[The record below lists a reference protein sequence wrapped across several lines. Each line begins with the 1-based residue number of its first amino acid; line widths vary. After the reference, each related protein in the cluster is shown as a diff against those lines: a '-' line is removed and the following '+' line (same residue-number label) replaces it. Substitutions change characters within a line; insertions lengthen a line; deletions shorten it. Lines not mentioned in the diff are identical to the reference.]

1 MVHRKSLSAVCPV
14 HGDKLHRD
22 TCRACNNAYMRSY
35 LAQRRTYAPA
45 REMWERA
52 SKRARR
58 LGIPFALPKDAVVI
72 PDICPALGGPI
83 RTGGTTRS
91 PQSPSLDRIRPDEGY
106 VLGNIRVLSDHANRL
121 KGNLSLEDI
130 ERRAQAAGG
139 QRQVEYER
147 LAEYVRRE
155 QLLAEVRAKAASL
168 EGRAREVWSEIA
180 RFLEKAFIRADWKR

>member
-1 MVHRKSLSAVCPV
+1 MVHRKSLSAICPD
-14 HGDKLHRD
+14 HGDKLHRS
-22 TCRACNNAYMRSY
+22 TCRACNAAYMRAY
-35 LAQRRTYAPA
+35 YKERRANAPD
-45 REMWERA
+45 REMLDRA
-52 SKRARR
+52 RKRARR
-58 LGIPFALPKDAVVI
+58 LDLPFALPKDAIVI

-83 RTGGTTRS
+83 RTSGTRS

-106 VLGNIRVLSDHANRL
+106 VLGNIRVLSDYANRL

-130 ERRAQAAGG
+130 ERRAQTADG
-139 QRQVEYER
+139 QRQFEYER

-168 EGRAREVWSEIA
+168 DGRAGEVWSEVA

>member
-1 MVHRKSLSAVCPV
+1 MLNPKPQCPI
-14 HGDKLHRD
+14 HGATLHRA
-22 TCRACNNAYMRSY
+22 TCRACNSSYMRAY
-35 LAQRRTYAPA
+35 LADRRANAPA

-52 SKRARR
+52 RKRARR
-58 LGIPFALPKDAVVI
+58 LGVTFALPENAIVI

-83 RTGGTTRS
+83 RAGGTTRS
-91 PQSPSLDRIRPDEGY
+91 PQSPSLDRIRPDQGY
-106 VLGNIRVLSDHANRL
+106 VPGNIRVLSDHANRL
-121 KGNLSLEDI
+121 KGNLSLGDI
-130 ERRAQAAGG
+130 ERRAQAADG

-168 EGRAREVWSEIA
+168 EGRAREVWNEIA